1 MHNYVDNFF
10 GFRTFA
16 RRVEDCFF
24 VEENRFWRPFS
35 ALFPSRSPKPAK
47 SVLRIDSLV
56 SWFFCVF
63 PFETPLSRLRRQIPS
78 QRGAMRNLMSRI
90 RCLDVSTRIRL
101 SNQKRHFSESQS
113 KKCRFSS
120 LRSVVSVGVALLEAN
135 RELHNVVID
144 LLFLLHSVT
153 DSSAGMHYCGVIA
166 SAKFTANF
174 R

>member
-1 MHNYVDNFF
+1 
-10 GFRTFA
+10 
-16 RRVEDCFF
+16 
-24 VEENRFWRPFS
+24 
-35 ALFPSRSPKPAK
+35 
-47 SVLRIDSLV
+47 
-56 SWFFCVF
+56 
-63 PFETPLSRLRRQIPS
+63 
-78 QRGAMRNLMSRI
+78 MSRI

-166 SAKFTANF
+166 SAKDLSNIHQAHTGHFASQIHGDLTRNSHVF
-174 R
+174 GS